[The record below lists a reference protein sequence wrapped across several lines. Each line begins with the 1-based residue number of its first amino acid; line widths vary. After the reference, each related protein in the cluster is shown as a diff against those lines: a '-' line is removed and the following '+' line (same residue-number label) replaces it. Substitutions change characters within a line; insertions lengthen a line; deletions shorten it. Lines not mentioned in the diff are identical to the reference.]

1 MKSTLFFF
9 ATAALALLASAG
21 PNRKC
26 VVKHNGVDDSANIM
40 DALEKCKDG
49 GRVVFQKK
57 RNYVLGDVI
66 VSPELNNVE
75 IIFEGTL
82 TYPYD
87 MKYNDTT
94 PPVPGAVQDMSSFFL
109 IKGKDVKVTGDGGE
123 IYGNGEHWW
132 SLDPLP
138 SNRPSMMAFMVEN
151 LDVRGVRLINA
162 PNWNFYIHETKNAL
176 FEDIYINDV
185 DQLYGEKPHNTDGWG
200 MSETHG
206 ITIKNSYINNGDDCV
221 AIKTNSSD
229 IHIENLYCNGSHGI
243 SVGSLGNIPELP
255 DYVENLYVKNVT
267 CENCQNGARIKT
279 WARGAL
285 GRVENVSYID
295 FRVTNSDH
303 PIAID
308 QCYFN
313 IKEPECSNDPSLIQI
328 KNVLFQNVTGNANSK
343 AGLEVASIKCSAEA
357 PCDNF
362 VFKDVDIKT
371 SDPSQEG
378 YYTCAHIENSD
389 LSGINCVPP
398 K

>member
-9 ATAALALLASAG
+9 ATAALALVASAG

-26 VVKHNGVDDSANIM
+26 IVKHNGVDDSANIM

-82 TYPYD
+82 TYPYNMYVMEHCLLD
-87 MKYNDTT
+87 GTFIHSFAIYFRKYNDTT

-185 DQLYGEKPHNTDGWG
+185 DQLYGEK
-200 MSETHG
+200 
-206 ITIKNSYINNGDDCV
+206 
-221 AIKTNSSD
+221 
-229 IHIENLYCNGSHGI
+229 
-243 SVGSLGNIPELP
+243 
-255 DYVENLYVKNVT
+255 
-267 CENCQNGARIKT
+267 
-279 WARGAL
+279 
-285 GRVENVSYID
+285 VSN
-295 FRVTNSDH
+295 RT
-303 PIAID
+303 
-308 QCYFN
+308 
-313 IKEPECSNDPSLIQI
+313 
-328 KNVLFQNVTGNANSK
+328 
-343 AGLEVASIKCSAEA
+343 
-357 PCDNF
+357 
-362 VFKDVDIKT
+362 
-371 SDPSQEG
+371 
-378 YYTCAHIENSD
+378 
-389 LSGINCVPP
+389 
-398 K
+398 